1 MLKVVAIIILY
12 LVLIIIFNIP
22 SKKFDELNGRMEQR
36 GKINNLLATLNL
48 VY

>member
-22 SKKFDELNGRMEQR
+22 SKKFVSLMEEWN
-36 GKINNLLATLNL
+36 KEEK
-48 VY
+48 